1 MRDIQML
8 CVKNMIQVEVGT
20 ITLSAV
26 ALMLLSAF
34 LGYAFALRR
43 VKFQAKHNAAIEF
56 KQAIKPALDKLK
68 RGENQFK
75 TIQDSCEIHFQA
87 ATTFSAHLKGNELE
101 FFETALNNY
110 RHWQDTVYGRTTT
123 EIMYDTE
130 DPEYLEEKSRSPIE
144 LLKELLKYAN
154 T

>member
-1 MRDIQML
+1 
-8 CVKNMIQVEVGT
+8 MIQVEVGT
-20 ITLSAV
+20 ITLSAIS
-26 ALMLLSAF
+26 LMLLSAF

-56 KQAIKPALDKLK
+56 KQAIKPTLDKLE
-68 RGENQFK
+68 RGENQFN
-75 TIQDSCEIHFQA
+75 TIQDSYENHFQA
-87 ATTFSAHLKGNELE
+87 AITFSAHLKGNSLE
-101 FFETALNNY
+101 SFESALNDY
-110 RHWQDTVYGRTTT
+110 RYWQNTVYGRSTA

-130 DPEYLEEKSRSPIE
+130 DPEYLEQKAKNPIE